1 MLRTLEELTAFI
13 ELQEREYDRITK
25 ALTAGYVAEVC
36 SLCTHQLHAILR
48 RGLWVQSQITAMG
61 KTLDVIE
68 DPEVQRVLTDQKAGM
83 PEGVPSK
90 ELFYAAEKFGFLAEG
105 ESMELRSLMD
115 ASKILLRDLFDK
127 ADNETEQRYASL
139 GEVAQSLVRFTKKSL
154 DQLKKDAEE
163 LESMM
168 KD

>member
-1 MLRTLEELTAFI
+1 
-13 ELQEREYDRITK
+13 
-25 ALTAGYVAEVC
+25 
-36 SLCTHQLHAILR
+36 
-48 RGLWVQSQITAMG
+48 MG

-83 PEGVPSK
+83 PEGVPNK